1 MTPRPRALTLVGAAT
16 LLLLLSACGS
26 SGAPAGS
33 AAGDDG
39 PSVSST
45 PSAQVT
51 ATPAA
56 DAKIVAITVGRTSVS
71 PVGGKASV
79 KPGQPVVLR
88 IHADQAGELHV
99 HSSPEQH
106 VDFPAGDSE
115 ITLSFKTPG
124 LIAIEDHA
132 LNQLIV
138 QVEVS

>member
-1 MTPRPRALTLVGAAT
+1 MTPRRAHLVPLGTAA
-16 LLLLLSACGS
+16 LLVVLSACGS

-33 AAGDDG
+33 AAGGDG
-39 PSVSST
+39 PSVRTT
-45 PSAQVT
+45 PRAQVT

-56 DAKIVAITVGRTSVS
+56 GAKVIAITVARTSVS
-71 PVGGKASV
+71 PVGGKAAV

-115 ITLSFKTPG
+115 ITLSFQTPG